1 MRLVSELVM
10 SCPPRST
17 RVTAS
22 DNAITNGLD
31 VFRERGGATRVM
43 ASNNDNMLRVFD
55 AATLK
60 CIRCVQPQQQLQRSD
75 RLAAGGHACWWA
87 RWVCSVPV

>member
-1 MRLVSELVM
+1 VTIEADRLKFMQRLLSETVM
-10 SCPPRST
+10 SCPPCST

-22 DNAITNGLD
+22 DNAITNGLE
-31 VFRERGGATRVM
+31 VFRERSGATRVM

-60 CIRCVQPQQQLQRSD
+60 CIRCVARVCQRIFTRITLLS
-75 RLAAGGHACWWA
+75 
-87 RWVCSVPV
+87 